1 MDNRDEEL
9 FNGIIDVPKQTV
21 NNQSNNTNL
30 EYNFNFET
38 EVKPVPQNDYS
49 NFNQQQNP
57 SINQSLN
64 TPAPEVLSFK
74 DSNNIEAIDTV
85 EETKKID
92 HELLKNLNNDTN
104 NFVNPDLIVNPSVK
118 DLTESVKKLEVEEPK
133 VDYKEIRT
141 KKNYAFMLII
151 FAIIIIFIIFLPK
164 IVAIIGL

>member
-1 MDNRDEEL
+1 MDNRDDEL

-21 NNQSNNTNL
+21 NSQSNNANL

-49 NFNQQQNP
+49 NFNQQQYP

-64 TPAPEVLSFK
+64 TPASEMLNFK
-74 DSNNIEAIDTV
+74 DSNNIEVIDTV

-118 DLTESVKKLEVEEPK
+118 DLTESAEKLEVEEPK
-133 VDYKEIRT
+133 VDYKEIKT
-141 KKNYAFMLII
+141 KRDYAFMLII